1 MSRTLNPLSNMKRFP
16 HGRLRQW
23 RRKAESA
30 RLRRILRPGR

>member
-1 MSRTLNPLSNMKRFP
+1 MKRFP